1 MASHPTAHPKFALF
15 VRHTTKV
22 KKISLWEIFDD
33 LKRKYP
39 GTPTEETPD
48 FLDFLRTENPVEA
61 PMDRS
66 ANRVNRPA
74 PLKGVDIRPVSLV
87 TMKKAAGS
95 GSYGFNRQEYVSP
108 LTARSSTHSDL
119 NVDVL
124 RKDVQEE
131 LEDGDFSF
139 EAGTLNMILMDTEGR
154 ISTNPIFYDPTPA
167 SNGNGY
173 RLFYKNHPKERQALM
188 EALYPDL
195 SREEMDYRDSFLV
208 IFKILGHPG
217 KYFATSREMII
228 PRLLD
233 DLDLATDSEGSTV
246 GLLVRLGNKNN
257 KLCDSSTY
265 LSKSVRNWLD
275 NEFSEED
282 SGPEVSWSTKQLARA
297 RATRPAPARPAA
309 RRPAKKQKPSGGL
322 RTFTQP
328 LFAAMDS
335 AAEPD
340 KMKMHTII
348 TFLTT
353 FEALYPDAFE
363 SAFSPLYAM
372 PPTMFFSLFNNPM
385 LLKETIENIEEPD
398 AKLLEC
404 IDELSC

>member
-1 MASHPTAHPKFALF
+1 
-15 VRHTTKV
+15 
-22 KKISLWEIFDD
+22 
-33 LKRKYP
+33 
-39 GTPTEETPD
+39 
-48 FLDFLRTENPVEA
+48 
-61 PMDRS
+61 
-66 ANRVNRPA
+66 
-74 PLKGVDIRPVSLV
+74 
-87 TMKKAAGS
+87 
-95 GSYGFNRQEYVSP
+95 VSP